1 MWKYL
6 LRNNYLYTYS
16 ALIMKLSLL
25 FSLLIASYCSVS
37 AQTRQDSVHKRV
49 YKTPS
54 ISISSTLANVQSPA
68 TYSELNKGQ
77 IQEKNSA
84 LDIGYVLSELP
95 SLYSVSQNG
104 NNIGYTSISLRG
116 FDQRRI
122 SVMINGVPQND
133 PEDHNVYMINVPDI
147 ASSSESIQVQ
157 RGAGLMNYGSAAMA
171 GSINIQTIAGAS
183 QYKVTA
189 SQFIGF
195 QQLFSNKQ
203 NQDTWYPSIT
213 KSSLHIQSGL
223 IGSQYAFN
231 ARLSSIQSLGSRQ
244 HSNSSL
250 QSYFLSATRFDE
262 KSTSQINMYGG
273 PISDALAYTGIPKS
287 WIKSPSLQRENL
299 NGWSY
304 DSSGTTIGWFTNRRR
319 QEIENFS
326 QPHFEILSDIYISEH
341 LSLKSTLFH
350 YSGEGFFDYDASWA
364 DAATLR
370 ITPEYGFQ
378 DSINPANAL
387 IRGFVG
393 NSQYGWIPRLVW
405 EHGNGVLTLGAEY
418 RSHNS
423 IHWGKIRYAEQLPSG
438 FDPDYTIYEYEGHR
452 RILSAFAREEWNIS
466 DKFLFKAE
474 AQLVHH
480 LYGISKEKA
489 GNSYTS
495 YVDINGN
502 TIGNGNQL
510 FSKGFL
516 FINPRIGSV
525 FRVNEENTFSFSM
538 AYTSREPRM
547 RNLYAAEDS
556 YFGARPLFQSS
567 ILANGQIGFDF
578 SNPLVKPE
586 HMLNTELG
594 WKYTSNNMNAG
605 ITAYIMNYYNELVKS
620 GRLDI
625 FGVPV
630 DGNAPRTNHMGIE
643 LELSKSF
650 MISKSYTLELAGN
663 LTYSKNTI
671 IDYTYYT
678 AKGEAVSLSNNN
690 IAGFPDIMGF
700 GRISFRSNS
709 TFISIHSKIMGGF
722 YTDNF
727 GNLLRTDARIK
738 EDLSNSLTGY
748 YTDNTVDAYTIF
760 GIDCQYEYKNVSIGI
775 AALRLKLQAINIFDT
790 LYASGGEGKEF
801 FPGQRRTIIFGAEI
815 DF

>member
-1 MWKYL
+1 MKF
-6 LRNNYLYTYS
+6 
-16 ALIMKLSLL
+16 ALI
-25 FSLLIASYCSVS
+25 FSLLIASHFS
-37 AQTRQDSVHKRV
+37 AFAQIQHDSLHKRV
-49 YKTPS
+49 YITPS
-54 ISISSTLANVQSPA
+54 ISISSTLAKVQSSV
-68 TYSELNKGQ
+68 TYSELNSGQ

-84 LDIGYVLSELP
+84 LDIGHVLSELP

-195 QQLFSNKQ
+195 QQLFSNND

-223 IGSQYAFN
+223 IGSKYAFN
-231 ARLSSIQSLGSRQ
+231 AKLTSIQSLGSRK
-244 HSNSSL
+244 HSYSSL
-250 QSYFLSATRFDE
+250 QSYFLSATRFDD
-262 KSTSQINMYGG
+262 KSTSQINVYGG
-273 PISDALAYTGIPKS
+273 PISDALAYTGLPKS
-287 WIKSPSLQRENL
+287 WINSPSLQRENL

-304 DSSGTTIGWFTNRRR
+304 DSSGATVGWFTNRRR

-326 QPHFEILSDIYISEH
+326 QPHIEILNDIHISEH

-378 DSINPANAL
+378 DSIIPANAL

-405 EHGNGVLTLGAEY
+405 EHEKGVLTLGAEY

-438 FDPDYTIYEYEGHR
+438 FDPDYTMYEYQGHR

-466 DKFLFKAE
+466 DKFSLKAE

-480 LYGISKEKA
+480 VYGISKEKA

-495 YVDINGN
+495 YIDINGN
-502 TIGNGNQL
+502 SIGNGNQL
-510 FSKGFL
+510 FSKDYLFL
-516 FINPRIGSV
+516 NPRIGSV
-525 FRVNEENTFSFSM
+525 LKADEDNTFSFSL

-567 ILANGQIGFDF
+567 ILPNGQIAFDF
-578 SNPLVKPE
+578 YHPLVKPE

-594 WKYTSNNMNAG
+594 WKYQSNNVNVG
-605 ITAYIMNYYNELVKS
+605 ITIYVMNYYNELVKS

-630 DGNAPRTNHMGIE
+630 DGNAPRTDHMGIE

-650 MISKSYTLELAGN
+650 MVSQSYTLELAGN

-678 AKGEAVSLSNNN
+678 AKGEAVSLNNN
-690 IAGFPDIMGF
+690 TVAGFPDIIGF
-700 GRISFRSNS
+700 GRISLRNNS
-709 TFISIHSKIMGGF
+709 TLLSIHSKIMGGF
-722 YTDNF
+722 HTDNF

-748 YTDNTVDAYTIF
+748 YTDNTVNSYTVF
-760 GIDCQYEYKNVSIGI
+760 GMDIQYECKNVSIGI
-775 AALRLKLQAINIFDT
+775 PALRLKMQAINIFDT

>member
-1 MWKYL
+1 MKF
-6 LRNNYLYTYS
+6 
-16 ALIMKLSLL
+16 ALI
-25 FSLLIASYCSVS
+25 FSLLIASHFS
-37 AQTRQDSVHKRV
+37 AFAQIQHDSLHKRV
-49 YKTPS
+49 YITPS
-54 ISISSTLANVQSPA
+54 ISISSTLAKVQSSV
-68 TYSELNKGQ
+68 TYSELNSGQ

-84 LDIGYVLSELP
+84 LDIGHVLSELP

-195 QQLFSNKQ
+195 QQLFSNND

-223 IGSQYAFN
+223 IGSKYAFN
-231 ARLSSIQSLGSRQ
+231 AKLTSIQSLGSRK
-244 HSNSSL
+244 HSYSSL
-250 QSYFLSATRFDE
+250 QSYFLSATRFDD
-262 KSTSQINMYGG
+262 KSTSQINVYGG
-273 PISDALAYTGIPKS
+273 PISDALAYTGLPKS
-287 WIKSPSLQRENL
+287 WINSPSLQRENL

-304 DSSGTTIGWFTNRRR
+304 DSSGATVGWFTNRRR

-326 QPHFEILSDIYISEH
+326 QPHIEILNDIHISEH

-378 DSINPANAL
+378 DSIIPANAL

-405 EHGNGVLTLGAEY
+405 EHEKGVLTLGAEY

-438 FDPDYTIYEYEGHR
+438 FDPDYTMYEYQGHR

-466 DKFLFKAE
+466 DKFSLKAE

-480 LYGISKEKA
+480 VYGISKEKA

-495 YVDINGN
+495 YIDINGSS
-502 TIGNGNQL
+502 IGNGNQL
-510 FSKGFL
+510 FSKNYL
-516 FINPRIGSV
+516 FFNPRIGSV
-525 FRVNEENTFSFSM
+525 LKADKENTFSFSL

-567 ILANGQIGFDF
+567 ILPNGQIAFDF
-578 SNPLVKPE
+578 SHPLVKPE

-594 WKYTSNNMNAG
+594 WKYQSNNVNVG
-605 ITAYIMNYYNELVKS
+605 ITIYVMNYYNELVKS

-630 DGNAPRTNHMGIE
+630 DGNAPRTDHMGIE

-650 MISKSYTLELAGN
+650 MVSQSYTLELAGN

-678 AKGEAVSLSNNN
+678 AKGEAVSLNNN
-690 IAGFPDIMGF
+690 TVAGFPDIIGF
-700 GRISFRSNS
+700 GRISLRNNS
-709 TFISIHSKIMGGF
+709 TLLSIHSKIMGGF
-722 YTDNF
+722 HTDNF

-748 YTDNTVDAYTIF
+748 YTDNTVNSYTVF
-760 GIDCQYEYKNVSIGI
+760 GMDIQYECKNVSIGI
-775 AALRLKLQAINIFDT
+775 PALRLKMQAINIFDT

>member
-1 MWKYL
+1 MKF
-6 LRNNYLYTYS
+6 
-16 ALIMKLSLL
+16 ALI
-25 FSLLIASYCSVS
+25 FSLLIASHFS
-37 AQTRQDSVHKRV
+37 AFAQIQHDSVHKRV
-49 YKTPS
+49 YITPS
-54 ISISSTLANVQSPA
+54 ISISSTLAKVQSSV
-68 TYSELNKGQ
+68 TYSELNSGQ

-84 LDIGYVLSELP
+84 LDIGHVLSELP

-195 QQLFSNKQ
+195 QQLFSNND

-223 IGSQYAFN
+223 IGSKYAFN
-231 ARLSSIQSLGSRQ
+231 AKLTSIQSLGSRK
-244 HSNSSL
+244 HSYSSL
-250 QSYFLSATRFDE
+250 QSYFLSATRFDD
-262 KSTSQINMYGG
+262 KSTSQINVYGG
-273 PISDALAYTGIPKS
+273 PISDALAYTGLPKS
-287 WIKSPSLQRENL
+287 WINSPSLQRENL

-304 DSSGTTIGWFTNRRR
+304 DSSGATVGWFTNRRR

-326 QPHFEILSDIYISEH
+326 QPHIEILNDIHISEH

-378 DSINPANAL
+378 DSIIPANAL

-405 EHGNGVLTLGAEY
+405 EHEKGVLTLGAEY

-438 FDPDYTIYEYEGHR
+438 FDPDYTMYEYQGHR

-466 DKFLFKAE
+466 DKFSLKAE
-474 AQLVHH
+474 AQLVNHV
-480 LYGISKEKA
+480 YGISKEKA

-495 YVDINGN
+495 YIDINGN
-502 TIGNGNQL
+502 SIGNGNQL
-510 FSKGFL
+510 FSKDYLFL
-516 FINPRIGSV
+516 NPRIGSV
-525 FRVNEENTFSFSM
+525 LKADEDNTFSFSL

-567 ILANGQIGFDF
+567 ILPNGQIAFDF
-578 SNPLVKPE
+578 SHPLVKPE

-594 WKYTSNNMNAG
+594 WKYQSNNVNVG
-605 ITAYIMNYYNELVKS
+605 ITIYVMNYYNELVKS

-630 DGNAPRTNHMGIE
+630 DGNAPRTDHMGIE

-650 MISKSYTLELAGN
+650 MVSQSYTLELAGN

-678 AKGEAVSLSNNN
+678 AKGEAVSLNNN
-690 IAGFPDIMGF
+690 TVAGFPDIIGF
-700 GRISFRSNS
+700 GRISLRNNS
-709 TFISIHSKIMGGF
+709 TLLSIHSKIMGGF
-722 YTDNF
+722 HTDNF

-748 YTDNTVDAYTIF
+748 YTDNTVNSYTVF
-760 GIDCQYEYKNVSIGI
+760 GMDIQYECKNVSIGI
-775 AALRLKLQAINIFDT
+775 PALRLKMQAINIFDT